1 MPSYDINFI
10 NELSNSMI
18 SDKLNTDVD
27 NYLNNILLDIKK
39 PVYNIAPN
47 FNSGCYNKNYKNK
60 NMKNFKNSKRQYYK
74 DEPAK
79 DLNENFNDK
88 LNVDKDVVNN
98 YRINRMKEINNKSD
112 YDMIITNIRKILNKI
127 TEQTYNKLK
136 NEFLC
141 YYKSICDEKRNVDI
155 INFDKI
161 NIYIFESLVYNNIIF
176 NNLYV
181 DLLYNLIN
189 MNSDFSDILNNYL
202 EIFYNVYKYIQIT
215 TSSNNYHEITVINQ
229 HNDKYKCLCRFY
241 IYCLKINLIPIN
253 IINDAASNI
262 QQELL
267 DNIKLENKKD
277 YTELLSQFI
286 FLITSNLKIT
296 DEILLSNFKYI
307 SELKNNSLPSISNKI
322 IFKHKDIVEKYI

>member
-202 EIFYNVYKYIQIT
+202 EIFFNVYKYIQIT

>member
-1 MPSYDINFI
+1 MPTYDINFI
-10 NELSNSMI
+10 NQLSNSMI
-18 SDKLNTDVD
+18 SEKLNTDVD

-47 FNSGCYNKNYKNK
+47 FTSGCYNKNYKNK
-60 NMKNFKNSKRQYYK
+60 NMKNFKNSKRHYHK
-74 DEPAK
+74 DEPDK

-98 YRINRMKEINNKSD
+98 YRINRIKEINNKSD

-141 YYKSICDEKRNVDI
+141 YYKSICDEKKNVDI
-155 INFDKI
+155 INFNKI
-161 NIYIFESLVYNNIIF
+161 NTYIFESLVYNNIIF

-215 TSSNNYHEITVINQ
+215 TSSNNYDEITVINK

-253 IINDAASNI
+253 IINDATTNI

-267 DNIKLENKKD
+267 DNIKVENKKD
-277 YTELLSQFI
+277 YTELLTQFI

-296 DEILLSNFKYI
+296 DEKLLSNFKYI
-307 SELKNNSLPSISNKI
+307 SELKYNSLPSISNKI